1 MKKTLVM
8 FFVAALV
15 ILSVIVWIFH
25 AKLTWGTQKILMVS
39 GVVIIAGF
47 ALILGIKRLLSH
59 RRKEPAEDEFS
70 KKIMTRAS
78 SLSYYISLYLWL
90 MLMYLSDETGLEC
103 HTLIGAGILGMA
115 LVFFFSWIGVKLL
128 GTGHE

>member
-25 AKLTWGTQKILMVS
+25 AKLTWGTQEILMVS

-59 RRKEPAEDEFS
+59 LRKEPAEDEFS